1 LVGGSFGA
9 QSTASP
15 QREVSG
21 NDLKFAFSDWRASFA
36 NKRAKHA
43 IMTTMIINRINGN
56 SVVSAG
62 QASSTAPTL
71 HPSRSSLQCT
81 VSDWQIADEVGE
93 SPRSPMVL
101 VHSLLPVAKASIA
114 CGGGT
119 PPQSKSTVNFCRT
132 VCTANLGPCHPWRR
146 HWDILYHADPACPS
160 RKCLVRRIE
169 GLATIVRG
177 VASLTRRS
185 VKQAASFNRP
195 FFKKLYR
202 IHDTADL
209 SENEAI
215 VSYENRLLEHAIFHG
230 DLPSKHL
237 TLRGEHE
244 LGRVPR
250 QIGRKREQIVPC
262 CSSSTRLDIRQAA
275 LDIGRDWKRLFSI
288 QGVLASG

>member
-1 LVGGSFGA
+1 MVGGSFGA

-21 NDLKFAFSDWRASFA
+21 NDLKFALSDWRASFA

-71 HPSRSSLQCT
+71 HPSRSSLQCA

-93 SPRSPMVL
+93 SPRSLRVL
-101 VHSLLPVAKASIA
+101 VHSLLPVALVRRRSLAA
-114 CGGGT
+114 GGT

-146 HWDILYHADPACPS
+146 HWDILDHADPACPS

-169 GLATIVRG
+169 GLSTVVRG
-177 VASLTRRS
+177 VASITRRC
-185 VKQAASFNRP
+185 VK
-195 FFKKLYR
+195 
-202 IHDTADL
+202 
-209 SENEAI
+209 
-215 VSYENRLLEHAIFHG
+215 
-230 DLPSKHL
+230 
-237 TLRGEHE
+237 
-244 LGRVPR
+244 
-250 QIGRKREQIVPC
+250 
-262 CSSSTRLDIRQAA
+262 
-275 LDIGRDWKRLFSI
+275 
-288 QGVLASG
+288 